1 MFAGSDT
8 HLTHDGRIIL
18 RIYRARGFSAVRRAY
33 KRTEDAVHAFLFRC
47 SGAYAL
53 ASAMALTRERGVR
66 FHVHISRR
74 RSAVPVEG
82 TLVYQCRAVRIY
94 MSAPEEGV
102 TIQSLRDA
110 LASTRASVPTECV
123 LTADD
128 VRTLSEPGSDATLL
142 DWHAWLADEAV
153 A

>member
-53 ASAMALTRERGVR
+53 ESAMALTRERGVR

-74 RSAVPVEG
+74 PSAVEEEG

-94 MSAPEEGV
+94 MSAPEGV

-110 LASTRASVPTECV
+110 LASTRATVPTECV
-123 LTADD
+123 LTEND

-142 DWHAWLADEAV
+142 DWHAWLAEEAV